1 MAPEARGFLSIA
13 PVPLPETFEPQ
24 TLLGQRLGRYQIVG
38 ELGDGG
44 MSTVFLGDRADGQ
57 YRQQV
62 AIKLR
67 RYHQGARTAQGD
79 RERAQLPLHRAPG
92 ARQHHRVRATG
103 CDREV
108 AGVDRGAQT
117 SLGSRGGLPRQ
128 PGAGPSLA
136 GIYAE
141 LASLHL
147 AMASKSAA
155 TEVQTQHRRRACAY
169 VQESRTHLNRLPN
182 PAAGFGARYPW
193 SASTAETLR
202 RTAEHCDSRGMTPSA
217 HAPEPCRDN
226 SNSNP
231 RAMPS

>member
-1 MAPEARGFLSIA
+1 M
-13 PVPLPETFEPQ
+13 FE
-24 TLLGQRLGRYQIVG
+24 L
-38 ELGDGG
+38 
-44 MSTVFLGDRADGQ
+44 
-57 YRQQV
+57 
-62 AIKLR
+62 
-67 RYHQGARTAQGD
+67 
-79 RERAQLPLHRAPG
+79 PG
-92 ARQHHRVRATG
+92 AIEKLPGSTEVRKRLLDQG
-103 CDREV
+103 V
-108 AGVDRGAQT
+108 AYLD
-117 SLGSRGGLPRQ
+117 
-128 PGAGPSLA
+128 SLA
-136 GIYAE
+136 PAHRWPGSMPSSPVY
-141 LASLHL
+141 L